1 MRTTRIAALAATA
14 AIGVGGVGAASAGA
28 SGMTHW
34 SKSQCKS
41 YVKGF
46 NSRNP
51 HPSKARR
58 AEGNKVLKKHGCT
71 QRV

>member
-1 MRTTRIAALAATA
+1 MIPTRRLAIVAVAAAVS
-14 AIGVGGVGAASAGA
+14 IGSLSAPALGA
-28 SGMTHW
+28 SSHW

-46 NSRNP
+46 NTKNP

-71 QRV
+71 QHV

>member
-1 MRTTRIAALAATA
+1 MITTRRLAAVT
-14 AIGVGGVGAASAGA
+14 VAGA
-28 SGMTHW
+28 ISIGSASVPALGATSHW

-41 YVKGF
+41 YAKGF

-71 QRV
+71 QHV

>member
-1 MRTTRIAALAATA
+1 MIPTRRLATVAVATA
-14 AIGVGGVGAASAGA
+14 IGIGSAGVPAVGAS
-28 SGMTHW
+28 SHW

-46 NSRNP
+46 KSKHS

-58 AEGNKVLKKHGCT
+58 AEGNKVLKKHSCT
-71 QRV
+71 QRF

>member
-1 MRTTRIAALAATA
+1 MIRTRRLAAVA
-14 AIGVGGVGAASAGA
+14 AAATISVGSLGAPALGA
-28 SGMTHW
+28 SSHW

-46 NSRNP
+46 NTRNK

-58 AEGNKVLKKHGCT
+58 AEGNNVLKEHGCT

>member
-1 MRTTRIAALAATA
+1 MIRTRRLATVAATA
-14 AIGVGGVGAASAGA
+14 TISIGSLAAPALGAPS
-28 SGMTHW
+28 HW

-41 YVKGF
+41 YAKGF
-46 NSRNP
+46 HSKNP

-58 AEGNKVLKKHGCT
+58 AEGNNVLKKHGCT

>member
-1 MRTTRIAALAATA
+1 VAVAAALS
-14 AIGVGGVGAASAGA
+14 IGSLSVPALGA
-28 SGMTHW
+28 SSHW
-34 SKSQCKS
+34 SKSHCKS

>member
-1 MRTTRIAALAATA
+1 MIKTRRIATA
-14 AIGVGGVGAASAGA
+14 AVAAAITVGSMGAPALGA
-28 SGMTHW
+28 SSHW

-41 YVKGF
+41 YATGF
-46 NSRNP
+46 KSRNP

-71 QRV
+71 QHV

>member
-1 MRTTRIAALAATA
+1 MIPTRRLATVAVAAVVS
-14 AIGVGGVGAASAGA
+14 IGSVGVPALGA
-28 SGMTHW
+28 SSHW

-46 NSRNP
+46 KSKHS
-51 HPSKARR
+51 HPNKARR

-71 QRV
+71 ERV

>member
-1 MRTTRIAALAATA
+1 MIRTRRLAAVAAA
-14 AIGVGGVGAASAGA
+14 AIVSIGSLSAPALGA
-28 SGMTHW
+28 SSHW
-34 SKSQCKS
+34 SKSQCRA
-41 YVKGF
+41 YAKGF
-46 NSRNP
+46 HSLNP

>member
-1 MRTTRIAALAATA
+1 MIRTRRLATVAAAATIS
-14 AIGVGGVGAASAGA
+14 IGSVGTPALGAPS
-28 SGMTHW
+28 HW
-34 SKSQCKS
+34 SKNQCKS

-46 NSRNP
+46 NGRNP